1 MKKIMLILLAL
12 TLLFAVSAS
21 AEESLDFLGKAAPDF
36 TVTDI
41 DGNTFTL
48 SEATKDYEAVVI
60 NLWATWC
67 GPCRNEFPEVNEVYE
82 AYKDKV
88 AFIALSIDP
97 DDTVEKITDYRKEMN
112 LTLPMGRDEGGLYQF
127 TGENGIPTT
136 LIVDRFGNVGF
147 CQVGSFRTADELSRT
162 IDTFLGD
169 DYKETVVQ
177 YSIPQ
182 DTSTFAL
189 PVSAARMLYIDNP
202 EAQKALINADGLE
215 PPLTIYAVN
224 GDVAHVRAEIS
235 AADSGCNMFF
245 YNADTGFLDLK
256 DMYDSATNTLVCDVK
271 VPEDGYGL
279 IALLDYDKATT
290 GEGDPNL
297 FQYYLVRTDYDID
310 QFVEMLKTSGFENVS
325 WEFVSEEAAENENT
339 AEAYVIYVLDQNGDP
354 VPEVTVN
361 FCTDTACVPSESD
374 ENGVVT
380 FTGAPA
386 VYHVQVVDY
395 PEGYSCDESFE
406 MYTPAAY
413 GEWTIR
419 LFKE

>member
-88 AFIALSIDP
+88 AFIALSIEP
-97 DDTVEKITDYRKEMN
+97 EDTVEKITDFRQEMN
-112 LTLPMGRDEGGLYQF
+112 LTLPMGRDEGGVYQF
-127 TGENGIPTT
+127 TGGNGIPTT

-202 EAQKALINADGLE
+202 EAQKALINA
-215 PPLTIYAVN
+215 
-224 GDVAHVRAEIS
+224 
-235 AADSGCNMFF
+235 SGGQKGS
-245 YNADTGFLDLK
+245 Y
-256 DMYDSATNTLVCDVK
+256 
-271 VPEDGYGL
+271 
-279 IALLDYDKATT
+279 
-290 GEGDPNL
+290 
-297 FQYYLVRTDYDID
+297 QR
-310 QFVEMLKTSGFENVS
+310 
-325 WEFVSEEAAENENT
+325 
-339 AEAYVIYVLDQNGDP
+339 
-354 VPEVTVN
+354 
-361 FCTDTACVPSESD
+361 
-374 ENGVVT
+374 
-380 FTGAPA
+380 
-386 VYHVQVVDY
+386 
-395 PEGYSCDESFE
+395 
-406 MYTPAAY
+406 
-413 GEWTIR
+413 
-419 LFKE
+419 